1 MIINYRIKNIIANH
15 VKNALIEDDIK
26 KDITSYL
33 IPSKRKVFAK
43 IIFREPGVLF
53 GTHWVNAV
61 FKKVDSKLKVKW
73 KLKEGYTP
81 VEAASGSRIIK

>member
-33 IPSKRKVFAK
+33 IPSKKKVFAK
-43 IIFREPGVLF
+43 IIFREP
-53 GTHWVNAV
+53 
-61 FKKVDSKLKVKW
+61 K
-73 KLKEGYTP
+73 
-81 VEAASGSRIIK
+81 